1 MKQKGKIPMNCLNN
15 KINLFAIGL
24 ILICFSISCFG
35 RMTSQPGTQP
45 SLSQSQ
51 LRPRIICTTDPECD
65 DLNSLVRFLL
75 HSTDYNV
82 AGLVYASSQYH
93 WKGDGKGTKYFVEG
107 REYTR
112 YGLNMGPMESWR
124 WPADGK
130 GHIDQVVNAYQQAY
144 PNLKV
149 HNPNYPT
156 PEYLRSIIRYGNIEF
171 DGVFDKDTPGS
182 DFIKSLILDDIPGP
196 LYITAWGGQS
206 TIARALKSIQDQYEN
221 IPPWSSIREKITKKV
236 IILPSGD
243 QDDTGA
249 KYIRPNWPELYLQ
262 GMRGGNRMG
271 LGYGAQSR
279 QSEYSSY
286 YTSEFMKEHVSG
298 KGPMGAVYRVWG
310 DGKGLVENDI
320 FDYFGFSGYTDEALR
335 AKGYIVWTPVQEKGS
350 WLGEGDTPTFL
361 NMLDFG
367 LRNIENPSYGGVG
380 GYQAATSAG
389 GMAGRGA
396 AGGGPG
402 GRGAAGSGY
411 PDFSG
416 VIQNDFLARLEW
428 SATPE
433 YKNAN
438 HPPQVSIDGPLDIT
452 ARPGE
457 EVRLAG
463 KVSDPDGNPVT
474 IKWWEF
480 QVVDSYEG
488 EVTIASPTSASTT
501 VVVPANAAPGQTI
514 HLILEASDNAPLP
527 LTRYQRV
534 IITVK

>member
-1 MKQKGKIPMNCLNN
+1 M
-15 KINLFAIGL
+15 NLFHYKSNLLAIGL
-24 ILICFSISCFG
+24 IVICSSINCIG
-35 RMTSQPGTQP
+35 RITSQESSQP
-45 SLSQSQ
+45 QISQSQ
-51 LRPRIICTTDPECD
+51 NRPRIICTTDPECD

-82 AGLVYASSQYH
+82 VGLVYASSQYH
-93 WKGDGKGTKYFVEG
+93 WKGDGKGTKWFVEG

-112 YGLNMGPMESWR
+112 YGLNKGPMESWR
-124 WPADGK
+124 WPPEGK
-130 GHIDQVVNAYQQAY
+130 GHIDQVVNAYAQAY

-149 HNPNYPT
+149 HNPNYPAA
-156 PEYLRSIIRYGNIEF
+156 EYLKSIIRNGNIDF

-182 DFIKSLILDDIPGP
+182 DMIKSLILDDVPGP
-196 LYITAWGGQS
+196 LHITAWGGLS
-206 TIARALKSIQDQYEN
+206 TVSRALKSIQDQYEN
-221 IPPWSSIREKITKKV
+221 TPQWDSIKKKV
-236 IILPSGD
+236 TNKVILLPSGD

-249 KYIRPNWPELYLQ
+249 KYIRPNWPELYSKGIGGSGG
-262 GMRGGNRMG
+262 GMN

-279 QSEYSSY
+279 QSENSFY
-286 YTSEFMKEHVSG
+286 YTSAFMKEHVSS

-320 FDYFGFSGYTDEALR
+320 FDYFGLSGYTDDELK

-350 WLGEGDTPTFL
+350 FLGEGDTFTFL

-367 LRNIENPSYGGVG
+367 LRNLEDPSYGGVG
-380 GYQAATSAG
+380 GYQRAAATAG
-389 GMAGRGA
+389 AAPARGNAGSGFGRGA
-396 AGGGPG
+396 
-402 GRGAAGSGY
+402 AAGSGY
-411 PDFSG
+411 PSFFR
-416 VIQNDFLARLEW
+416 VVQNDFLARLEW

-438 HPPQVSIDGPLDIT
+438 HPPQVIIDGPVNIT
-452 ARPGE
+452 ARPSE
-457 EVRLAG
+457 DVRLAG

-480 QVVDSYEG
+480 QVVDSYNG
-488 EVTIASPTSASTT
+488 DEVIAANPTSPSTT
-501 VVVPANAAPGQTI
+501 VTVPANAAAGQTI
-514 HLILEASDNAPLP
+514 HMILEASDNATLP